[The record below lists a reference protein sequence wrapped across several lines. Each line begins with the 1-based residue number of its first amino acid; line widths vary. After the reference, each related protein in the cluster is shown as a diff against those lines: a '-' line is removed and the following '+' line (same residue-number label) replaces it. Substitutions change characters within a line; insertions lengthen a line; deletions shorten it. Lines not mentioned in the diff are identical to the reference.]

1 MVCAVTRGRVEWG
14 AWLNPTGFRVIEAR
28 FPSALIADSFYFRGN
43 LDGIGDAHY
52 GPLDVINAANAEVLP
67 WP

>member
-28 FPSALIADSFYFRGN
+28 FPSALIAESFYFRAVTLVESGTHTMDR
-43 LDGIGDAHY
+43 LT
-52 GPLDVINAANAEVLP
+52 
-67 WP
+67 